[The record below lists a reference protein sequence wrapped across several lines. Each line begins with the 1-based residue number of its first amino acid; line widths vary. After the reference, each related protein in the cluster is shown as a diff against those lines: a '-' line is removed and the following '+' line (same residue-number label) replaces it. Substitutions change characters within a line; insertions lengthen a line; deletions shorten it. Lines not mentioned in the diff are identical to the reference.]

1 LAAGE
6 QVVRELLILL
16 VVVAVTV
23 VIWYARRHRP
33 TVPAHGES
41 HGQLPPAIKAAP
53 TNMTTEGASAPPS
66 ETGPPTSVPGA
77 AEKGAGLFQ
86 DAAAATAGVPY
97 VRAADRIEDM
107 AAELSEAGRDA
118 ERAAE
123 RQANRVTLALTAIQA
138 AAAVD
143 GGAVPGDGS
152 VRCPPRYPVKGDLRT
167 MQYLNPGEPAYD
179 QAVPDVCFESVAAAE
194 AAELTENGGERRI

>member
-1 LAAGE
+1 M
-6 QVVRELLILL
+6 RELLILL
-16 VVVAVTV
+16 VVVAVIT
-23 VIWYARRHRP
+23 VIWYARRQRP

-41 HGQLPPAIKAAP
+41 NGQRPPAVKAKRTDPA
-53 TNMTTEGASAPPS
+53 TEGASAPPP
-66 ETGPPTSVPGA
+66 ETGPPSSVPGA
-77 AEKGAGLFQ
+77 AEKGGGLLQ
-86 DAAAATAGVPY
+86 DAAASAAGVPY
-97 VRAADRIEDM
+97 VRAAEHIEDT
-107 AAELSEAGRDA
+107 AAEFSDARRNA

-123 RQANRVTLALTAIQA
+123 QRANRASVALTAIQA

-167 MQYLNPGEPAYD
+167 MRYLNPGEPAYD

-194 AAELTENGGERRI
+194 AAELTENGGESRI